1 MNLLFCAAP
10 KDVYAFLTTE
20 AYPDAFAPF
29 PAIVTEVPDFSQ
41 CADDNARAAV
51 KATHARDKKTR
62 ADIVTMNAALCDVF
76 LDAMS
81 PQVRATVLQ
90 RRLSEPNIIFVDLFL
105 WFVNNYGKTTAEDRE
120 DNRHRMAAD
129 WHPADGFDSLIHRL
143 FTGAGYASS
152 AGYPMNDGDVID
164 IGLRVIKRCGMYSE
178 EYKQWIAR
186 EAISPKVIETF
197 DSFKKFWADKI
208 ALVNQTAI
216 PASLH
221 GYGMAAVN
229 DDDATINSYSE
240 SIANFGVAYA
250 ATQES
255 VRTQGTTI
263 AALQSQLGAMQQ
275 YCMAVQQQQQP
286 PNTVYARNQNP
297 NNRRGGRR
305 NNNNPNSGGGNNG
318 YQAPGGDRRPA
329 MPATPYKRF
338 ENWNYCHTHGGD
350 VDDNHTSQT
359 CSRPGPAHNWQA
371 NRQNVMAGSSAGMHK
386 TILPHFL
393 TTDAPASN
401 VQPTL
406 KPIIVRLPNGDRVHS
421 THTCTLDIPNLPH
434 GACAAHII
442 PGLATHSLLSVVN
455 MCNAGCE
462 VNFTKIGCT
471 VKYRGR
477 TIVCGRKCT
486 KTGLWML
493 PLATNL
499 LETSAF
505 TSTSPSSNPT
515 TAPSAPTTQMATNI
529 DATSSS
535 AEYAQ
540 YIHQVL
546 CSPPAT
552 TLLHALSK
560 STELSTIP
568 GLTQA
573 LVRTH
578 LPRSTA
584 TDKGHMRRHRANMA
598 STRNMQDDILTARAE
613 VDRMF
618 PQQEV
623 CAMHDM
629 FCFAALADA
638 NTGTMYTDL
647 TGAFPVRSF
656 KNMQYIFVAYI
667 YDLNAIIVRAMPS

>member
-1 MNLLFCAAP
+1 MSTLTETSLADMKGGFPPPPDPIQGIPTLTSLIDLLFHLCRCAQTHRSPASEKMNLLFCAAP

-255 VRTQGTTI
+255 VRTQGMTI

-275 YCMAVQQQQQP
+275 YCMAVQQQQQQQP
-286 PNTVYARNQNP
+286 PNTVYAHNQNP

-371 NRQNVMAGSSAGMHK
+371 SRQNVMAGSSAGMHK
-386 TILPHFL
+386 TILPSVSGRPL
-393 TTDAPASN
+393 PATRAAAQ
-401 VQPTL
+401 QPTGR
-406 KPIIVRLPNGDRVHS
+406 PPAWQ
-421 THTCTLDIPNLPH
+421 PAP
-434 GACAAHII
+434 
-442 PGLATHSLLSVVN
+442 PP
-455 MCNAGCE
+455 
-462 VNFTKIGCT
+462 VNFTGAWAASMRPPVWQPAT
-471 VKYRGR
+471 PPVGF
-477 TIVCGRKCT
+477 
-486 KTGLWML
+486 TGPM
-493 PLATNL
+493 ATMMR
-499 LETSAF
+499 
-505 TSTSPSSNPT
+505 PPT
-515 TAPSAPTTQMATNI
+515 TPYQGIYHVGQQPIGQQPTWTAPPT
-529 DATSSS
+529 
-535 AEYAQ
+535 
-540 YIHQVL
+540 
-546 CSPPAT
+546 PPASAMT
-552 TLLHALSK
+552 PYYA
-560 STELSTIP
+560 P
-568 GLTQA
+568 
-573 LVRTH
+573 
-578 LPRSTA
+578 
-584 TDKGHMRRHRANMA
+584 N
-598 STRNMQDDILTARAE
+598 
-613 VDRMF
+613 
-618 PQQEV
+618 PQQP
-623 CAMHDM
+623 MH
-629 FCFAALADA
+629 
-638 NTGTMYTDL
+638 
-647 TGAFPVRSF
+647 
-656 KNMQYIFVAYI
+656 QYPPFF
-667 YDLNAIIVRAMPS
+667 